1 MPSVLVVLSGARFW
15 TQTDG
20 HQRPTGYWA
29 EEFATPYRL
38 LTEAGV
44 DVTVATPGGR
54 PPVADELSLTAEQG
68 GDRFRDYLAGLGRVL
83 THPVP
88 LEDVDPARY
97 DAVLIPGGHGP
108 MQDLAVNDDVAR
120 ILAAMLPDRSKLVAS
135 LCHGLAAFLPAGD
148 ERGDWLLRGRRMT
161 SFLDE
166 EETQVGL
173 AAHAP
178 WLIETRLRQAGA
190 VFEGGAP
197 WSSHVVV
204 DGNLITRQN
213 PASADAA
220 ARALLAAL
228 ESRGATVPA

>member
-1 MPSVLVVLSGARFW
+1 MSSVLVVLSGARVW
-15 TQTDG
+15 TQTNG
-20 HQRPTGYWA
+20 HQRPTGFWA

-54 PPVADELSLTAEQG
+54 APVADEISLTPEQG

-83 THPVP
+83 THPVR
-88 LEDVDPARY
+88 LEDADPAGY

-108 MQDLAVNDDVAR
+108 MQDLAVNEDIAR
-120 ILAAMLPDRSKLVAS
+120 ILTTMLPDQSKIVAA

-148 ERGDWLLRGRRMT
+148 ENGDWLFRGRRMV
-161 SFLDE
+161 SFIDE
-166 EETQVGL
+166 EERQTGL
-173 AAHAP
+173 AADAP

-190 VFEGGAP
+190 VFEHGAP

-204 DGNLITRQN
+204 DGNLITGQN
-213 PASADAA
+213 PASAEAA
-220 ARALLAAL
+220 GHALIAAL
-228 ESRGATVPA
+228 RSRGATVPA